1 MISIFFS
8 LGLCRDCAK
17 RLNCSYVHVCLG
29 KDLHG
34 SGECDAD
41 VPITDSH
48 NSMVPLPVWWPGN
61 GAWHYSCSL
70 IFPNEGQ
77 LLQSQLNM
85 SLYIVKVVGLFKC

>member
-17 RLNCSYVHVCLG
+17 HLNCSYVHVCLG

-41 VPITDSH
+41 VPITNSH
-48 NSMVPLPVWWPGN
+48 NSMVPLPV
-61 GAWHYSCSL
+61 
-70 IFPNEGQ
+70 
-77 LLQSQLNM
+77 
-85 SLYIVKVVGLFKC
+85 